1 MPTLPLRP
9 TLVRLLLP
17 AMVVVG
23 LSVAAGWWLGQ
34 RQVSRPAPVDPRRAA
49 LTREAAEL
57 RQRVKALNDTP
68 RDRQRLLELLV
79 GLERKAE
86 AITLLEGWADQEPER
101 WSLRLMLAELRRD
114 QGDHRGAEREL
125 RQILHQRPAQM
136 EALQLMS
143 LVLLEQGRGAE
154 AEVLVK
160 AATAASAK
168 EPAKAGAVEQG
179 LLLAEIRQ
187 RRGSPAAA
195 EATYRELMEAFPSD
209 RRPALALALL
219 RQQRGQLKGALEAL
233 DQARERGGPDAT
245 DRTTLDRLAASWRL
259 KALRQSP
266 LPQAGAPSPAAPPAP
281 RAEAGAGSE
290 PPAP

>member
-9 TLVRLLLP
+9 TLLRVLVP
-17 AMVVVG
+17 ALMVVA
-23 LSVAAGWWLGQ
+23 LSVGAGWWLGQ
-34 RQVSRPAPVDPRRAA
+34 RQVGRPAPVDPRRAA
-49 LTREAAEL
+49 LSREAAEL
-57 RQRVKALNDTP
+57 RERVKTLSDAP

-86 AITLLEGWADQEPER
+86 AIPLLEGWADQEPER

-114 QGDHRGAEREL
+114 QGDRRGAEREL

-154 AEVLVK
+154 AEALVK
-160 AATAASAK
+160 AATDASGK
-168 EPAKAGAVEQG
+168 DPARAGAVERG

-195 EATYRELMEAFPSD
+195 EATYQALVVAFPSD

-219 RQQRGQLKGALEAL
+219 RQQRGNVAGALEAL
-233 DQARERGGPDAT
+233 DQARERSGPDAP
-245 DRTTLDRLAASWRL
+245 DRAALDRLAASWRL

-266 LPQAGAPSPAAPPAP
+266 LPKAGAPSPAAPPAP
-281 RAEAGAGSE
+281 GAGAGSG